1 MRLRL
6 LSFPV
11 IISTLAAALT
21 MAPTH
26 DAGFTVGSVN
36 AQSMSK
42 LTFAP
47 DGTLFIG
54 DSIGARIFAVD
65 LDDRTPVNDPGKLN
79 VSDLERKIG
88 GMLGVDA
95 RDVLIHDMA
104 VNPVSKNIYL
114 TASRGRRNFSLE
126 WQLPNDV
133 ANASVLL
140 RVAPN
145 GDIEEVRLDNVR
157 YSVTDVSN
165 PANEAVEVDWKKTKA
180 RARVP
185 ANPYQ
190 REAILTGL
198 LPMHTARGLL
208 DG

>member
-65 LDDRTPVNDPGKLN
+65 LDDRTPVNDPSKLN

-104 VNPVSKNIYL
+104 V
-114 TASRGRRNFSLE
+114 TAKVELEDLRLGYFRLHRQRTAQPKLACLAGSPQFCGIRGFL
-126 WQLPNDV
+126 
-133 ANASVLL
+133 
-140 RVAPN
+140 
-145 GDIEEVRLDNVR
+145 G
-157 YSVTDVSN
+157 
-165 PANEAVEVDWKKTKA
+165 
-180 RARVP
+180 
-185 ANPYQ
+185 
-190 REAILTGL
+190 
-198 LPMHTARGLL
+198 
-208 DG
+208 